1 MELKKDTLLKKI
13 IKYIFRSWNN
23 EIGYVHPRMKLFPPI
38 VYDIMAFLIII
49 AILINVFIWIYNI
62 VKI

>member
-1 MELKKDTLLKKI
+1 
-13 IKYIFRSWNN
+13 
-23 EIGYVHPRMKLFPPI
+23 VHPRMKLFPPI
-38 VYDIMAFLIII
+38 VYDIMALLVII